1 MQDFNGADVIDNNGD
16 KIGTVERTYDDAEG
30 TPRFVEVTMGSLFSK
45 EQRLVPVDSAELT
58 DEGLQVPFS
67 KGVIEDSPDASSA
80 GDTLEGGFLESVRT
94 FYRGDVGEAAANAAG
109 DEDQAGAV
117 PVGDA
122 GPAEADTSDDTE
134 SGQNTQADQD
144 TGNGGQTAGTVR
156 DMGDV
161 IEVPIYEERLVKQ
174 PVVTE
179 VLRIR
184 KTPHT
189 QQQSAE
195 ADLRK
200 EEVEVVKEGDVVVHG
215 DVGENS

>member
-1 MQDFNGADVIDNNGD
+1 MMQDFNGADVIDNNGD
-16 KIGTVERTYDDAEG
+16 KIGTVERTYDDAGG

-45 EQRLVPVDSAELT
+45 KQRLVPVDSAQMS
-58 DEGLQVPFS
+58 DDGLQVPFS
-67 KGVIEDSPDASSA
+67 KGVIEDSPDAASA
-80 GDTLEGGFLESVRT
+80 GDTLEGGLLDSVHA
-94 FYRGDVGEAAANAAG
+94 FYRGDGGEASADTSS
-109 DEDQAGAV
+109 DEEQAGAV
-117 PVGDA
+117 PVG
-122 GPAEADTSDDTE
+122 EADTGNDTLSD
-134 SGQNTQADQD
+134 QNTETTQD

-156 DMGDV
+156 DLGDV

-174 PVVTE
+174 PVVAE

-184 KTPHT
+184 KTPQT
-189 QQQSAE
+189 QQQSVE